1 MIPACVEQELKALA
15 DDGRKSEL
23 LESEGTACVVFPA
36 YPLPRGYSKKAS
48 DLLLVLP
55 LSYPNGKPDM
65 FWVEPDVTLAGGA
78 VPKSAD
84 QIEPHVGRQWRRFS
98 WHMSSW
104 NPATD
109 NLRTFLEFINCRLAK
124 GV

>member
-1 MIPACVEQELKALA
+1 MIPACLQEELKALSG
-15 DDGRKSEL
+15 DGWKHEL
-23 LESEGTACVVFPA
+23 VEAEGTACVVFSA

-48 DLLLVLP
+48 DLLLMLP

-65 FWVEPDVTLAGGA
+65 FWLEPDVALAGGG

-84 QIEPHVGRQWRRFS
+84 QIETHVNRQWRRFS
-98 WHMSSW
+98 WHVSSW